1 MRTATTLMVGA
12 NIACMT
18 ERTSYEPGTPSWADL
33 ATPDVDASARFYGD
47 LFGWEVESAGPPEE
61 TGGYGF
67 FKLRGH
73 RVAGVG
79 PLMQEDQPPVWSTYV
94 STDDADAVAAR
105 ATQAGGAVIVEP
117 MNVMD
122 AGRMAF
128 VMHAGGGAVGVW
140 QPGRTIGAELV
151 NEPGAMAWN
160 ELHTSD
166 ADGAKAFYS
175 AVFGWIADD
184 QPLGESTY
192 TVFQLAGR
200 GIGGMMPDLPPDAPP
215 FWLTYFEVSDC
226 DATVAKAQELGGS
239 VAWPAA
245 EMEGVGRFAGLSD
258 PHGIQFAVITSVQP
272 DE

>member
-1 MRTATTLMVGA
+1 MVGA

-73 RVAGVG
+73 RTAGVG
-79 PLMQEDQPPVWSTYV
+79 PLMQEDQPAVWSTYV

-105 ATQAGGAVIVEP
+105 ATEAGGAVIAEP
-117 MNVMD
+117 MDVMD

-128 VMHAGGGAVGVW
+128 VMHPAGGAVGVW
-140 QPGRTIGAELV
+140 QPRRTIGAELV
-151 NEPGAMAWN
+151 NEPGAMGWN
-160 ELHTSD
+160 ELHTLDTD
-166 ADGAKAFYS
+166 AAKAFYS
-175 AVFGWIADD
+175 AVFGWTADD
-184 QPLGESTY
+184 QEFGGSTY
-192 TVFQLAGR
+192 TVFQLGGR
-200 GIGGMMPDLPPDAPP
+200 GIAGMSASLATEGQP

-239 VAWPAA
+239 VGWPARD
-245 EMEGVGRFAGLSD
+245 MEGVGRFAGLAD
-258 PHGIQFAVITSVQP
+258 PHGTQFAVITSVQP

>member
-1 MRTATTLMVGA
+1 MP
-12 NIACMT
+12 
-18 ERTSYEPGTPSWADL
+18 ERTSYEPGTPSWVDL
-33 ATPDVDASARFYGD
+33 ATPDVDASASFYGA
-47 LFGWEVESAGPPEE
+47 LFGWEVQSAGPAEE
-61 TGGYGF
+61 TGGYGLF
-67 FKLRGH
+67 MLRGH

-79 PLMQEDQPPVWSTYV
+79 PLMQEGQPAVWSTYV
-94 STDDADAVAAR
+94 STDDADAVVAR

-151 NEPGAMAWN
+151 NEPGAMTWN

-184 QPLGESTY
+184 QQVGESTY
-192 TVFQLAGR
+192 TVFQLGGR
-200 GIGGMMPDLPPDAPP
+200 GVGGMMADLPPDAPP

-226 DATVAKAQELGGS
+226 DATVATAQELGGS
-239 VAWPAA
+239 ATWPAMD
-245 EMEGVGRFAGLSD
+245 MEGVGRFAGLAD
-258 PHGIQFAVITSVQP
+258 PHGIHFAVITSVQP